1 MLLLAET
8 LLPASSTETNLDAV
22 PLMSTR
28 RRKEQTPRRQTKE
41 RWAGRLSFWGML
53 RICSKLLSLSPDY
66 VEDLCWQADGAVIS
80 HTTSQS
86 KA

>member
-8 LLPASSTETNLDAV
+8 LLPASTGTDLDDAV

-41 RWAGRLSFWGML
+41 RLAGRLSFGGML
-53 RICSKLLSLSPDY
+53 RIYSKLLSLSPDY
-66 VEDLCWQADGAVIS
+66 VEDLCWQADGAIS
-80 HTTSQS
+80 HTTSRS